1 MSDKFRVTVLNM
13 KGQEIDS
20 FETREIINGGTIL
33 EWLSKPVFFTR
44 DYLGGL
50 HAFKSEI
57 VGNIKTQEVGR

>member
-1 MSDKFRVTVLNM
+1 MSGKFRVTVLNV

-20 FETREIINGGTIL
+20 FETREVINGNTVL
-33 EWLSKPVFFTR
+33 EWLSRPVFFAR

-50 HAFKSEI
+50 HAFKSEV